1 VLDDLQTALTRRA
14 LVERALVGGVM
25 AFVARLSPAAAWAAT
40 DQIPPRLHGLTISNG
55 GAPFDR
61 DHNLLSTLSQLESRR
76 TAFVHFGL
84 DRVARVSLEAV
95 ATRQGV
101 DQVVWSQV
109 ARLRAGRHRLSWT
122 PDPALPPRTYLLRL
136 TVMDKHGRRRVYG
149 PNRPYVAWAP
159 RAPVV
164 RILGVDATFDE
175 RSYAPGERAK
185 LRVECDAAKL
195 TLQLFRSGP
204 ELTPTFKND
213 EMNGIEVSSESVVD
227 WSNHRDEAGVIK
239 LVIGEWRSGVYFAR
253 LAADDGRVGFAPFIV
268 RPARLGTSRVAVV
281 LPTNTWQA
289 YNFSDSDGDGW
300 GDTWYAGGSP
310 PVTLDR
316 HHLNRGVPHRF
327 RSYDL
332 AFIRWLDQ
340 TGKVVDYLSE
350 EDVERF
356 RGGEELASFY
366 DLIVFAGHTE
376 YVTERLY
383 DFIERYRDL
392 GGNLMFLSANNFF
405 WKVERRKN
413 RIVRKQLWR
422 NAGRPEARLIGI
434 QYLANDDG
442 TRQAPFVVTGEQS
455 MPWAFEGTGL
465 KNGDA
470 FGVYGIEIDAAGP
483 DSPPGTLVLAAMPD
497 VFGPGRTAQMSYY
510 ETAAGAKVF
519 AAGAL
524 NFGGSV
530 LPVGRIQDPRITK
543 VLENL
548 WARLSVP

>member
-1 VLDDLQTALTRRA
+1 
-14 LVERALVGGVM
+14 M
-25 AFVARLSPAAAWAAT
+25 AFVARLSPAQAWAAT
-40 DQIPPRLHGLTISNG
+40 DQIPPRLHGLAVSNG
-55 GAPFDR
+55 GAPFAR
-61 DHNLLSTLSQLESRR
+61 DHTLLSTLSQLENRR
-76 TAFVHFGL
+76 TALVDFEL
-84 DRVARVSLEAV
+84 DRVAKVVLEAV
-95 ATRQGV
+95 KTRQGV
-101 DQVVWSQV
+101 DDVVWSQE
-109 ARLRAGRHRLSWT
+109 ARLPAGRHQLAWT

-136 TVMDKHGRRRVYG
+136 TVMDKRGRRRVYG
-149 PNRPYVAWAP
+149 ANRPYVAWAQ

-164 RILGVDATFDE
+164 RILGVEAAFDE
-175 RSYAPGERAK
+175 RSYAPGQRAK
-185 LRVECDAAKL
+185 LRVECDASAL
-195 TLQLFRSGP
+195 TLQLFRCGP
-204 ELTPTFKND
+204 ELAPTFKND
-213 EMNGIEVSSESVVD
+213 EMNGIEVTGQSVVD
-227 WSNHRDEAGVIK
+227 WRHQRDEPGVLK
-239 LVIGEWRSGVYFAR
+239 VGIGEWPSGVYFAR
-253 LAADDGRVGFAPFIV
+253 LGADDGRVGFAPFII
-268 RPARLGTSRVAVV
+268 RPARLGTSRIAVV

-289 YNFSDSDGDGW
+289 YNFSDPDGDGW

-340 TGKVVDYLSE
+340 TGKLVDYLSE

-356 RGGEELASFY
+356 QSGEELAAAY

-376 YVTERLY
+376 YVTERVY
-383 DFIERYRDL
+383 DFVERYRDL

-405 WKVERRKN
+405 WKVERRGN

-422 NAGRPEARLIGI
+422 NVGRPEARLIGV

-497 VFGPGRTAQMSYY
+497 VFGPGRTAQMTYY
-510 ETAAGAKVF
+510 ETPAGAKVF

-530 LPVGRIQDPRITK
+530 VPVGRIQDTRITK
-543 VLENL
+543 LLENI